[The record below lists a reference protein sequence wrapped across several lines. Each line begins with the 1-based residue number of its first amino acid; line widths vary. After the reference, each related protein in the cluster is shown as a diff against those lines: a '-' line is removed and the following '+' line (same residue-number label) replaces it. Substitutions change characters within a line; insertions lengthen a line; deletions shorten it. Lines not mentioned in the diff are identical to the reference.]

1 MSGFL
6 KAKWNDHCDDHLR
19 RPESL
24 PIQCNPFVYSGT
36 LTCSGY
42 CPFCLGSPALPATTQ
57 IYQFL
62 DGERWRR
69 HIDDHIAEL
78 AGCKATKY
86 PHPRPKCVEDFTSIL
101 ELKLHLQDVHCIEF
115 TKEIKRR
122 RSDSEEE
129 TMPASKEEVQTD
141 QG

>member
-1 MSGFL
+1 MQSFRLQQNSHLLWILSFLSG
-6 KAKWNDHCDDHLR
+6 
-19 RPESL
+19 ES
-24 PIQCNPFVYSGT
+24 S
-36 LTCSGY
+36 
-42 CPFCLGSPALPATTQ
+42 ATTQ

-62 DGERWRR
+62 DRERWRR

-78 AGCKATKY
+78 AGCKATKC

-101 ELKLHLQDVHCIEF
+101 ELKFHLQDVHCIEF
-115 TKEIKRR
+115 TKEIKRQR
-122 RSDSEEE
+122 WDSEEE